1 MRSKIIWLSL
11 IASLSLWGW
20 ERNGS
25 PVCQAEGGQ
34 GNIRATA
41 LNGGR
46 IAILWEDGRAGHPN
60 YTLYMQVMDST
71 GQPLLQKDGIM
82 IPDTF
87 HQRKP
92 QIATDGEYVYI
103 VYEDYRGGF
112 EDGNIYLTKI
122 NGFTGEKI
130 GGDIPI
136 CTADGNQYDP
146 RLCLSSE
153 GGVWV
158 CWQDYRSGDADVYIA
173 KISPE
178 GEKVFEVPVCSLPG
192 GQGTPMAVPS
202 GEGCI
207 IFWGDSRDSLPGVYG
222 QRITGDSP
230 SGQWG
235 ANGKLIIPFPQGAY
249 SQNLAL
255 SPERGY
261 FFPYAI
267 SDEREG
273 SILHDVFITGTWQR
287 VDSLGNLLWEPPPDV
302 PSPYHIVPNGASGV
316 IGCFGSYRDESH
328 PYSRVFAVQIDSSA
342 KPIWEKLLI
351 WQSPYYDTT
360 TYITYPTLTDDSY
373 QGAVLTWVQDDYTGN
388 KLLITRADSSG
399 EVVWNP
405 PHIISDSPYE
415 KAHPFV
421 IKGPDNGYIVVYEEN
436 HPNTGWDIMGI
447 YVDSTG
453 EKGIEERD
461 GRWKMLDNRILSAVP
476 NPFGEFVVISYQL
489 SVKASVSL
497 KVYDAMG
504 KLVRI
509 LTSPQTLKPG
519 VYNVRWDGRDSFGK
533 KLPSGIYFYQLEIGR
548 KRSLTDKVILIRK
561 EGL

>member
-178 GEKVFEVPVCSLPG
+178 GEKVFEVPVCTLEYQEAAREVVS
-192 GQGTPMAVPS
+192 S

-207 IFWGDSRDSLPGVYG
+207 VFWWDQYRDPPGLYG
-222 QRITGDSP
+222 QRLVDSIP
-230 SGQWG
+230 QWEP
-235 ANGKLIIPFPQGAY
+235 NGKLIIPYWETISHAN
-249 SQNLAL
+249 NLATSGVL
-255 SPERGY
+255 KYSKFYGHADGHGG
-261 FFPYAI
+261 AI
-267 SDEREG
+267 
-273 SILHDVFITGTWQR
+273 VFAYNSAQR
-287 VDSLGNLLWEPPPDV
+287 VDSLGNLLWNPPPKINCQ
-302 PSPYHIVPNGASGV
+302 PYHSASTEDSGA
-316 IGCFGSYRDESH
+316 IGCGVAWGGRAPYKYFYLVKVTSTGSLPWGESLRVWTSNVWDTTDVDYFTAIASDYYKGAVTVFAPLSEKGDKDIKILRTDSSGQNVWEREICQAGGDQDYPLIVHEPLSKGYFVIWQDLRSGNWDIYGTYIDSLGRVGISERADKGLIQYPLSLSITPNPFSYRTEIKCRVSYRD
-328 PYSRVFAVQIDSSA
+328 QIDL
-342 KPIWEKLLI
+342 KIY
-351 WQSPYYDTT
+351 SP
-360 TYITYPTLTDDSY
+360 
-373 QGAVLTWVQDDYTGN
+373 A
-388 KLLITRADSSG
+388 
-399 EVVWNP
+399 
-405 PHIISDSPYE
+405 
-415 KAHPFV
+415 
-421 IKGPDNGYIVVYEEN
+421 
-436 HPNTGWDIMGI
+436 
-447 YVDSTG
+447 
-453 EKGIEERD
+453 
-461 GRWKMLDNRILSAVP
+461 
-476 NPFGEFVVISYQL
+476 
-489 SVKASVSL
+489 
-497 KVYDAMG
+497 G
-504 KLVRI
+504 KLI
-509 LTSPQTLKPG
+509 KTLFETKNKKPG
-519 VYNVRWDGRDSFGK
+519 IHKAVWDGRDNSGNI
-533 KLPSGIYFYQLEIGR
+533 LPSGIYFVVASEREKTITR
-548 KRSLTDKVILIRK
+548 KVVLIR
-561 EGL
+561 